1 MHRGRFLGPAGLA
14 AALAISLSAAGALA
28 APLPQTPAPD
38 GGSSIPQSGD
48 QMATGSQ
55 PALPSCAER
64 NDNGS
69 NLGPA
74 TGPVTSDAPG
84 TDATTS
90 QAPGTPLSA
99 QGGGPGALPVT
110 GPGTAAAPNNTAGA
124 RNSTAPGEVI
134 GVSGPAV
141 DNLGA
146 ATGPGTAGA
155 GPDALRGPIPPTCAN
170 TNTNQFSGGNQ

>member
-74 TGPVTSDAPG
+74 TGPRLL
-84 TDATTS
+84 
-90 QAPGTPLSA
+90 PLSLRSA
-99 QGGGPGALPVT
+99 QLGSAGWLPVAIWSPDC
-110 GPGTAAAPNNTAGA
+110 GMDEPP
-124 RNSTAPGEVI
+124 S
-134 GVSGPAV
+134 
-141 DNLGA
+141 
-146 ATGPGTAGA
+146 GA
-155 GPDALRGPIPPTCAN
+155 G
-170 TNTNQFSGGNQ
+170 